1 MSHSSLLSAEI
12 WNLHEKPSKLFT
24 KFEGELSLDP
34 VRKMIAEVG
43 GITPTEGGG
52 GIPACDYLSVGIKNQ
67 KPSNT

>member
-52 GIPACDYLSVGIKNQ
+52 G
-67 KPSNT
+67 